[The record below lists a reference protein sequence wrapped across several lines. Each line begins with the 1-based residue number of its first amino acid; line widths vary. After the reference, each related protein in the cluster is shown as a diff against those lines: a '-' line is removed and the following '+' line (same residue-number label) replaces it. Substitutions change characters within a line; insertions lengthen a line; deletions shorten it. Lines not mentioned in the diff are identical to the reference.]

1 MAFILPALVTVRF
14 GADCAA
20 VLYRFGCCAVL
31 RLRRTLLLNPAVCVT
46 VQLDGEKTVVLFD
59 PLYSRYAYIDY
70 HNKCV
75 YCSTGFTVAL
85 QPQ

>member
-1 MAFILPALVTVRF
+1 MLFSE
-14 GADCAA
+14 
-20 VLYRFGCCAVL
+20 
-31 RLRRTLLLNPAVCVT
+31 TLLCCGLR

-75 YCSTGFTVAL
+75 YCSVRRL
-85 QPQ
+85 

>member
-1 MAFILPALVTVRF
+1 MILPATSGYSALTS
-14 GADCAA
+14 AQT

-31 RLRRTLLLNPAVCVT
+31 RLRRTLLLNAAVCVT

-75 YCSTGFTVAL
+75 YCSTGFSPPAAVK
-85 QPQ
+85 